1 MDAYP
6 DSPFARD
13 AWVRARRGPRNAL
26 APDKAYAQFVE
37 IEPDED
43 GRPTEVSTLFL
54 TNRECPWRCLMCDL
68 WQNTLETS
76 VPPGAIPA
84 QISNALRT
92 LHPSGIN
99 PPMRRFLKLYNAGS
113 FFDPHAI
120 PPGDYPAIAALCEP
134 FERVIVES
142 HPSLINAR
150 FDAFLEE
157 LTRHRDRNATRSHL
171 EVALGLETIHPM
183 ARDRLNKRVS
193 LDQVQ
198 ASASRVLQSGA
209 ALRVFV
215 LVSPPF
221 LGGDDPVASAVATAQ
236 FAFDCGAGVVALIPT
251 RGGNGAMEHLRTAGE
266 WTPPTLRQLE
276 QSFDQ
281 TLGVQPKRPG
291 RASART
297 FVDTWDLGRFSDC
310 PSCFPARRTRL
321 ERMNLGQKLE
331 VEVAC
336 ADCRR
341 EA

>member
-1 MDAYP
+1 MT
-6 DSPFARD
+6 
-13 AWVRARRGPRNAL
+13 RRGPRNAL

-43 GRPTEVSTLFL
+43 GQPTEVSTVFL

-68 WQNTLETS
+68 WQNTLEAS

-84 QISNALRT
+84 QISKALRT
-92 LHPSGIN
+92 LHPSAIGQPASGIN
-99 PPMRRFLKLYNAGS
+99 SPMRRFLKLYNAGS
-113 FFDPHAI
+113 FFDPHAV

-150 FDAFLEE
+150 FAAFLGE
-157 LTRHRDRNATRSHL
+157 LTHHRDRDSTKPRL
-171 EVALGLETIHPM
+171 EVALGLETIHPV

-193 LDQVQ
+193 LDQFRT
-198 ASASRVLQSGA
+198 AANRVIEA
-209 ALRVFV
+209 KAMLRVFV

-221 LGGDDPVASAVATAQ
+221 LGRDDPVASAVATAQ
-236 FAFDCGAGVVALIPT
+236 FAFGCGAGVVALIPT
-251 RGGNGAMEHLRTAGE
+251 RDGNGAMEHLRASGE

-291 RASART
+291 SISTRT

-310 PSCFPARRTRL
+310 PSCFPARRARL

-331 VEVAC
+331 AEVAC